1 MRDMGFLCTH
11 KISVILTS
19 RDVGLL
25 LAPWF
30 PPDGH
35 LPVLKDGVLL

>member
-1 MRDMGFLCTH
+1 MGFLYTH

-30 PPDGH
+30 PPQMDTYRY
-35 LPVLKDGVLL
+35 